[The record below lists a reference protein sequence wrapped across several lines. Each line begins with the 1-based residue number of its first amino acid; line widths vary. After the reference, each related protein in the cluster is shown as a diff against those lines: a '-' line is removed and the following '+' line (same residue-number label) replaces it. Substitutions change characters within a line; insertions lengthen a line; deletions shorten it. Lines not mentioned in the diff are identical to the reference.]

1 LAENGSS
8 LVRRPS
14 RISPTTYGGQAVLE
28 GVMMRGRQWASV
40 AVRAPNDQIII
51 RSERLPVHLY
61 GGWVSKTPFLR
72 GLTVLWDS
80 LGLGMKALMFSAE
93 VAEQD
98 AEPEQGDAAAADSA
112 SGTASGTNSPAS
124 DHAPAS
130 TAASRP
136 PASASGPAAAST
148 GSFGQTVQWTTVAFS
163 MLIGVGIFFLLPLGA
178 AALFELVIDDTLV
191 VHLFEGLVR
200 LALLVGYVW
209 AIGFVPEIRRV
220 FAYHGAEHMTIHAFE
235 AGEPLDQAHIGK
247 YSPAHPRCGTAF
259 LLLVVAISIVL
270 FALIPTDNWWIR
282 IASRILAIPLI
293 AGIAYEVLKFGGK
306 HAEHPLMRLIVVPG
320 LALQSL
326 TTRYPEPAMIE
337 VAVAS
342 FQTVLDLEAAGAE
355 SSSAGEAPASASPLS

>member
-1 LAENGSS
+1 MANDSS
-8 LVRRPS
+8 SIPRRPS

-28 GVMMRGRQWASV
+28 GVMMRGRRWASV
-40 AVRAPNDQIII
+40 AVRAPNRQIVV

-61 GGWVSKTPFLR
+61 AGWISKTPFLR

-98 AEPEQGDAAAADSA
+98 ETPPESA
-112 SGTASGTNSPAS
+112 STPAGENDATDGTPAAQLGS
-124 DHAPAS
+124 
-130 TAASRP
+130 
-136 PASASGPAAAST
+136 SASSQSNT
-148 GSFGQTVQWTTVAFS
+148 FGQTLQWTSVAFA
-163 MLIGVGIFFLLPLGA
+163 LLVGIGVFFLLPLGA
-178 AALFELVIDDTLV
+178 AALLEIAVPNTLVI
-191 VHLFEGLVR
+191 HLFEGVVR
-200 LALLVGYVW
+200 LVLLVGYVW

-270 FALIPTDNWWIR
+270 FALIPTDSWWVR
-282 IASRILAIPLI
+282 IVSRIVTIPLI
-293 AGIAYEVLKFGGK
+293 AGIAYEVLKLGGA
-306 HAEHPLMRLIVVPG
+306 HTEHPLVRLIVVPG
-320 LALQSL
+320 LALQAL
-326 TTRYPEPAMIE
+326 TTRYPEPDMIE

-342 FQTVLDLEAAGAE
+342 FETMLKLETE
-355 SSSAGEAPASASPLS
+355 SAPASPGQPDAPTSAPPLS

>member
-1 LAENGSS
+1 MPEDSS
-8 LVRRPS
+8 SAVRRPS

-28 GVMMRGRQWASV
+28 GVMMRGRRWASV
-40 AVRAPNDQIII
+40 AVRAPNREIVV

-80 LGLGMKALMFSAE
+80 LGLGMKALMFSSE

-98 AEPEQGDAAAADSA
+98 AEPAENGEDTPP
-112 SGTASGTNSPAS
+112 GTGSQPAS
-124 DHAPAS
+124 QAL
-130 TAASRP
+130 
-136 PASASGPAAAST
+136 
-148 GSFGQTVQWTTVAFS
+148 SFGQTLQWTTVAVA
-163 MLIGVGIFFLLPLGA
+163 MLFGIGVFFLLPLGA
-178 AALFELVIDDTLV
+178 AALAELVVENTLI
-191 VHLFEGLVR
+191 VHIFEGLVR

-235 AGEPLDQAHIGK
+235 AGEPLDQEHIGK

-259 LLLVVAISIVL
+259 LLLVVAISIIL

-282 IASRILAIPLI
+282 IASRVLAIPLI
-293 AGIAYEVLKFGGK
+293 AGIAYEVLKLGGA
-306 HAEHPLMRLIVVPG
+306 HTEHPLMQIIVAPG

-326 TTRYPEPAMIE
+326 TTRYPEPDMIE
-337 VAVAS
+337 VAVTS
-342 FQTVLDLEAAGAE
+342 FETMLKLETE
-355 SSSAGEAPASASPLS
+355 SDPATATEPASAPPLS